1 MNSASNISSA
11 IAIIATT
18 YHKILK
24 VNLTNDTYET
34 VKVRDDEMDQVES
47 EVKCFSR
54 WIKNFADRGC
64 VYEGD
69 VNIYRTR
76 LELDSLR
83 KSLRE
88 NERFRL
94 RYRRKTDGMFR
105 WVFLEILRAE
115 NYSENEQNVWLFVQD
130 IHDSYV
136 HEMEVQRELEH
147 FCKYDTLTGLHNY
160 YSYQTLCRNFAA
172 NENKSSIGVIF
183 ADLNG
188 LKLVNDTRGH
198 AAGNEFLRSFTRK
211 LTENFQKDTIFRISG
226 DEFLIILQNS
236 SRETVGFMSDNFAA
250 ILNQEEVPQ
259 ASVGFAWSENP
270 LHIEDVTRDAETH
283 MYESK
288 EKFYEKHPEYKRGI
302 AELNYKRE
310 IDAILQTLSNSYAVM
325 STIDLL
331 HDSYRVLKSIAG
343 TGNYPTSEKYS
354 TMVEEMIPMVDPDYQ
369 ELVEDFF
376 SIENLSREF
385 MKNQTLVCEY
395 KNLRGRWH
403 QATFKIIETL
413 DGKPSKA
420 LFILESVDRNRADK
434 LEQNRDL
441 LVEHQIIEG
450 LSKNYSMI
458 CRIEIA
464 SHKVL
469 LYKNLSLLESI
480 TTAMK
485 TLDYGAVVK
494 WFVQKYVVPDDRVRV
509 ASFLEFDN
517 VKEKL
522 KEKDECSILF
532 RTIPEFHNTRDVS
545 YSQFYF
551 YRLKTDPDKI
561 VLATKNVTKAMG

>member
-1 MNSASNISSA
+1 MTQPDTVSQA
-11 IAIIATT
+11 INVLSRT

-24 VNLTNDTYET
+24 VNLTNDSYEAI
-34 VKVRDDEMDQVES
+34 KVRDDEKEQIS
-47 EVKCFSR
+47 EFETFSGWVR
-54 WIKNFADRGC
+54 NFADRGM

-69 VNIYRTR
+69 INIYRNR
-76 LELDSLR
+76 LELGSLR
-83 KSLRE
+83 
-88 NERFRL
+88 NFFTDNNRFRL
-94 RYRRKTDGMFR
+94 RYRRRTDGVYR
-105 WVFLEILRAE
+105 WVFMEILPDE
-115 NYSENEQNVWLFVQD
+115 MFTPQNQIVWLYVQD

-147 FCKYDTLTGLHNY
+147 FCKYDTLTGLSNY

-172 NENKSSIGVIF
+172 SDNKTSIGVIF

-198 AAGNEFLRSFTRK
+198 TAGNEFLRSFTRK
-211 LTENFQKDTIFRISG
+211 LVDNFQKDTIYRISG
-226 DEFLIILQNS
+226 DEFLIIQQNCS
-236 SRETVGFMSDNFAA
+236 HETVGFMSDNFTA
-250 ILNQEEVPQ
+250 ILNQEDVPQ
-259 ASVGFAWSENP
+259 AAIGYAWSENP
-270 LHIEDVTRDAETH
+270 HHIEDVARDAETH

-288 EKFYEKHPEYKRGI
+288 EKFYEQHPEYKRGI

-331 HDSYRVLKSIAG
+331 HNRYRVLKSLAG
-343 TGNYPTSEKYS
+343 TGHYPTADNYS
-354 TMVEEMIPMVDPDYQ
+354 TLIEEMIPMVDPDYQ
-369 ELVEDFF
+369 ELVENFF
-376 SIENLSREF
+376 SIEHLKSEF

-420 LFILESVDRNRADK
+420 LFILEGVDRNRADK
-434 LEQNRDL
+434 LELHRDL
-441 LVEHQIIEG
+441 LIEHQIIEG

-458 CRIEIA
+458 CRIEI
-464 SHKVL
+464 STHKLL

-494 WFVQKYVVPDDRVRV
+494 WFVQKYVVSEDRARV
-509 ASFLEFDN
+509 QAFLEFDN

-522 KEKDECSILF
+522 EEKDECSILF
-532 RTIPEFHNTRDVS
+532 RTTPEFHNTKDVS

>member
-1 MNSASNISSA
+1 MTQPDTISQA
-11 IAIIATT
+11 INVLSRT

-24 VNLTNDTYET
+24 VNLTNDSYE
-34 VKVRDDEMDQVES
+34 VIKVRDDEKEQIS
-47 EVKCFSR
+47 EFETFSGWVR
-54 WIKNFADRGC
+54 NFADRGM

-69 VNIYRTR
+69 INIYRNR
-76 LELDSLR
+76 LELGSLR
-83 KSLRE
+83 
-88 NERFRL
+88 NFFTDNNRFRL
-94 RYRRKTDGMFR
+94 RYRRRTDGVYR
-105 WVFLEILRAE
+105 WVFMEILPDE
-115 NYSENEQNVWLFVQD
+115 MFTPQNQIVWLYVQD

-147 FCKYDTLTGLHNY
+147 FCKYDTLTGLSNY

-172 NENKSSIGVIF
+172 SDNKTSIGVIF

-198 AAGNEFLRSFTRK
+198 TAGNEFLRSFTRK
-211 LTENFQKDTIFRISG
+211 LVDNFQKDTIYRISG
-226 DEFLIILQNS
+226 DEFLIIQQNCS
-236 SRETVGFMSDNFAA
+236 HETVGFMSDNFTA
-250 ILNQEEVPQ
+250 ILNQEDVPQ
-259 ASVGFAWSENP
+259 AAIGYAWSENP
-270 LHIEDVTRDAETH
+270 HHIEDVARDAETH

-288 EKFYEKHPEYKRGI
+288 EKFYEQHPEYKRGI

-331 HDSYRVLKSIAG
+331 HNRYRVLKSLAG
-343 TGNYPTSEKYS
+343 TGHYPTADNYS
-354 TMVEEMIPMVDPDYQ
+354 TLIEEMIPMVDPNYQ
-369 ELVEDFF
+369 ELVENFF
-376 SIENLSREF
+376 SIEHLKSEF

-420 LFILESVDRNRADK
+420 LFILEGVDRNRADK
-434 LEQNRDL
+434 LELHHDL
-441 LVEHQIIEG
+441 LIEHQIIEG

-458 CRIEIA
+458 CRIEI
-464 SHKVL
+464 STHKLL

-494 WFVQKYVVPDDRVRV
+494 WFVQKYVVSEDRARV
-509 ASFLEFDN
+509 QAFLEFDN

-522 KEKDECSILF
+522 EEKDECSILF
-532 RTIPEFHNTRDVS
+532 RTTPEFHNTKDVS

>member
-1 MNSASNISSA
+1 MTQPSTISQA
-11 IAIIATT
+11 INVLAKT

-34 VKVRDDEMDQVES
+34 VKVRSDEMAQVS
-47 EVKCFSR
+47 EIKCFSR
-54 WIKNFADRGC
+54 WIMNFADMGN

-69 VNIYRTR
+69 ANIYRTR
-76 LELDSLR
+76 LHLDALR
-83 KSLRE
+83 KHFNE
-88 NERFRL
+88 NDRFRL
-94 RYRRKTDGMFR
+94 RYRRKTDGVFR
-105 WVFLEILRAE
+105 WVFLEILPDE
-115 NYSENEQNVWLFVQD
+115 NFTRDNQSVWLYVQD

-147 FCKYDTLTGLHNY
+147 FCKYDTLTGLNNY
-160 YSYQTLCRNFAA
+160 YSYQTLCRSFAA
-172 NENKSSIGVIF
+172 GDNKSSVGVIF

-198 AAGNEFLRSFTRK
+198 AAGNDFLRSFTRK
-211 LTENFQKDTIFRISG
+211 LVDNFQKDTIYRISG
-226 DEFLIILQNS
+226 DEFLIVIQNS

-250 ILNQEEVPQ
+250 YLNQEEVPQ
-259 ASVGFAWSENP
+259 ASIGFAWSEHP
-270 LHIEDVTRDAETH
+270 MHIEDVARDAETH

-288 EKFYEKHPEYKRGI
+288 ETFYEKHPEYKRGI

-310 IDAILQTLSNSYAVM
+310 IDAILQSLSNSYAIM
-325 STIDLL
+325 STIDLIRN
-331 HDSYRVLKSIAG
+331 SYRVLKSIAG
-343 TGNYPTSEKYS
+343 TGHYPTAEKYS
-354 TMVEEMIPMVDPDYQ
+354 TMLEEMIPMVDPDYQ

-376 SIENLSREF
+376 SIEHLSREF

-420 LFILESVDRNRADK
+420 LFILESVDKNRADK
-434 LEQNRDL
+434 LEQHRDL
-441 LVEHQIIEG
+441 LIEHQIIEG

-458 CRIEIA
+458 CRIEI
-464 SHKVL
+464 STHKLL
-469 LYKNLSLLESI
+469 LYKNLSLLDSI

-494 WFVQKYVVPDDRVRV
+494 WFVQKYVVSEDRARV
-509 ASFLEFDN
+509 QAFLEFDN

-522 KEKDECSILF
+522 EEKDECSILF
-532 RTIPEFHNTRDVS
+532 RTTPEFHNTKDVS

>member
-1 MNSASNISSA
+1 MTQPDTVSQA
-11 IAIIATT
+11 INVLSRT

-24 VNLTNDTYET
+24 VNLTNDSYE
-34 VKVRDDEMDQVES
+34 VIKVRDDEKEQIS
-47 EVKCFSR
+47 EFETFSGWVR
-54 WIKNFADRGC
+54 NFADRGM

-69 VNIYRTR
+69 INIYRNR
-76 LELDSLR
+76 LELGSLR
-83 KSLRE
+83 
-88 NERFRL
+88 NFFTDNNRFRL
-94 RYRRKTDGMFR
+94 RYRRRTDGVYR
-105 WVFLEILRAE
+105 WVFMEILPDE
-115 NYSENEQNVWLFVQD
+115 MFTPQNQIVWLYVQD

-147 FCKYDTLTGLHNY
+147 FCKYDTLTGLSNY

-172 NENKSSIGVIF
+172 SDNKTSIGVIF

-198 AAGNEFLRSFTRK
+198 TAGNEFLRSFTRK
-211 LTENFQKDTIFRISG
+211 LVDNFQKDTIYRISG
-226 DEFLIILQNS
+226 DEFLIIQQNCS
-236 SRETVGFMSDNFAA
+236 HETVGFMSDNFTA
-250 ILNQEEVPQ
+250 ILNQEDVPQ
-259 ASVGFAWSENP
+259 AAIGYAWSENP
-270 LHIEDVTRDAETH
+270 HHIEDVARDAETH

-288 EKFYEKHPEYKRGI
+288 EKFYEQHPEYKRGI

-331 HDSYRVLKSIAG
+331 HNRYRVLKSLAG
-343 TGNYPTSEKYS
+343 TGHYPTADNYS
-354 TMVEEMIPMVDPDYQ
+354 TLIEEMIPMVDPNYQ
-369 ELVEDFF
+369 ELVENFF
-376 SIENLSREF
+376 SIEHLKSEF

-420 LFILESVDRNRADK
+420 LFILEGVDRNRADK
-434 LEQNRDL
+434 LELHHDL
-441 LVEHQIIEG
+441 LIEHQIIEG

-458 CRIEIA
+458 CRIEI
-464 SHKVL
+464 STHKLL

-494 WFVQKYVVPDDRVRV
+494 WFVQKYVVSEDRARV
-509 ASFLEFDN
+509 QAFLEFDN

-522 KEKDECSILF
+522 EEKDECSILF
-532 RTIPEFHNTRDVS
+532 RTTPEFHNTKDVS

>member
-1 MNSASNISSA
+1 MTQPDTVSQA
-11 IAIIATT
+11 INVLSRT

-24 VNLTNDTYET
+24 VNLTNDSYE
-34 VKVRDDEMDQVES
+34 VIKVRDDEKEQIS
-47 EVKCFSR
+47 EFETFSGWVR
-54 WIKNFADRGC
+54 NFADRGM

-69 VNIYRTR
+69 INIYRNR
-76 LELDSLR
+76 LELGSLR
-83 KSLRE
+83 
-88 NERFRL
+88 NFFTDNNRFRL
-94 RYRRKTDGMFR
+94 RYRRRTDGVYR
-105 WVFLEILRAE
+105 WVFMEILPDE
-115 NYSENEQNVWLFVQD
+115 MFTPQNQIVWLYVQD

-147 FCKYDTLTGLHNY
+147 FCKYDTLTGLSNY

-172 NENKSSIGVIF
+172 SDNKTSIGVIF

-198 AAGNEFLRSFTRK
+198 TAGNEFLRSFTRK
-211 LTENFQKDTIFRISG
+211 LVDNFQKDTIYRISG
-226 DEFLIILQNS
+226 DEFLIIQQNCS
-236 SRETVGFMSDNFAA
+236 HETVGFMSDNFTA
-250 ILNQEEVPQ
+250 ILNQEDVPQ
-259 ASVGFAWSENP
+259 AAIGYAWSESP
-270 LHIEDVTRDAETH
+270 HHIEDVARDAETH

-288 EKFYEKHPEYKRGI
+288 EKFYEQHPEYKRGI

-331 HDSYRVLKSIAG
+331 HNRYRVLKSLAG
-343 TGNYPTSEKYS
+343 TGHYPTADNYS
-354 TMVEEMIPMVDPDYQ
+354 TLIEEMIPMVDPDYQ
-369 ELVEDFF
+369 ELVENFF
-376 SIENLSREF
+376 SIEHLKSEF

-420 LFILESVDRNRADK
+420 LFILEGVDRNRADK
-434 LEQNRDL
+434 LELHHDL
-441 LVEHQIIEG
+441 LIEHQIIEG

-458 CRIEIA
+458 CRIEI
-464 SHKVL
+464 STHKLL

-494 WFVQKYVVPDDRVRV
+494 WFVQKYVVSEDRARV
-509 ASFLEFDN
+509 QAFLEFDN

-522 KEKDECSILF
+522 EEKDECSILF
-532 RTIPEFHNTRDVS
+532 RTTPEFHNTKDVS

-561 VLATKNVTKAMG
+561 VLATKNVTKSMG

>member
-1 MNSASNISSA
+1 MTQPDTVSQA
-11 IAIIATT
+11 INVLSRT

-24 VNLTNDTYET
+24 VNLTNDSYE
-34 VKVRDDEMDQVES
+34 VIKVRDDEKEQIS
-47 EVKCFSR
+47 EFETFSGWVR
-54 WIKNFADRGC
+54 NFADRGM

-69 VNIYRTR
+69 INIYRNR
-76 LELDSLR
+76 LELGSLR
-83 KSLRE
+83 
-88 NERFRL
+88 NFFTDNNRFRL
-94 RYRRKTDGMFR
+94 RYRRRTDGVYR
-105 WVFLEILRAE
+105 WVFMEILPDE
-115 NYSENEQNVWLFVQD
+115 MFTPQNQIVWLYVQD

-147 FCKYDTLTGLHNY
+147 FCKYDTLTGLSNY

-172 NENKSSIGVIF
+172 SDNKTSIGVIF

-198 AAGNEFLRSFTRK
+198 TAGNEFLRSFTRK
-211 LTENFQKDTIFRISG
+211 LVDNFQKDTIYRISG
-226 DEFLIILQNS
+226 DEFLIIQQNCS
-236 SRETVGFMSDNFAA
+236 HETVGFMSDNFTA
-250 ILNQEEVPQ
+250 ILNQEDVPQ
-259 ASVGFAWSENP
+259 AAIGYAWSENP
-270 LHIEDVTRDAETH
+270 HHIEDVARDAETH

-288 EKFYEKHPEYKRGI
+288 EKFYEQHPEYKRGI

-331 HDSYRVLKSIAG
+331 HNRYRVLKSLAG
-343 TGNYPTSEKYS
+343 TGHYPTADNYS
-354 TMVEEMIPMVDPDYQ
+354 TLIEEMIPMVDPDYQ
-369 ELVEDFF
+369 ELVENFF
-376 SIENLSREF
+376 SIEHLKSEF

-420 LFILESVDRNRADK
+420 LFILEGVDRNRADK
-434 LEQNRDL
+434 LELHRDL
-441 LVEHQIIEG
+441 LIEHQIIEG

-458 CRIEIA
+458 CRIEI
-464 SHKVL
+464 STHKLL

-494 WFVQKYVVPDDRVRV
+494 WFVQKYVVSEDRARV
-509 ASFLEFDN
+509 QAFLEFDN

-522 KEKDECSILF
+522 EEKDECSILF
-532 RTIPEFHNTRDVS
+532 RTTPEFHNTKDVS

-561 VLATKNVTKAMG
+561 VLATKNVTKSMG

>member
-1 MNSASNISSA
+1 MSSSSDISNA
-11 IAIIATT
+11 IAVLSKT

-24 VNLTNDTYET
+24 VNLTDDTYET
-34 VKVRDDEMDQVES
+34 VKVRDDEKDQIS
-47 EVKCFSR
+47 EAKCFSR
-54 WIKNFADRGC
+54 WIMNFADRGY

-76 LELDSLR
+76 LNLDSLR
-83 KSLRE
+83 NHFRT
-88 NERFRL
+88 NDRFRL
-94 RYRRKTDGMFR
+94 RYRRKTEGVFR
-105 WVFLEILRAE
+105 WVFFEMLPDETHSKDNQIF
-115 NYSENEQNVWLFVQD
+115 WLFVQD

-136 HEMEVQRELEH
+136 HEMEVQRELEY
-147 FCKYDTLTGLHNY
+147 FCKYDTLTGLNNY
-160 YSYQTLCRNFAA
+160 YSYQTLCRNFAS
-172 NENKSSIGVIF
+172 NEEKTSVGVIF

-188 LKLVNDTRGH
+188 LKLINDTRGH

-211 LTENFQKDTIFRISG
+211 LTENFSKDSVYRISG
-226 DEFLIILQNS
+226 DEFLIILQNCPHDI
-236 SRETVGFMSDNFAA
+236 VGFMSDNFAA
-250 ILNQEEVPQ
+250 LLNQEEVPQ
-259 ASVGFAWSENP
+259 ASVGFAWSEHP

-288 EKFYEKHPEYKRGI
+288 EQFYEKHPEYKRGI

-331 HDSYRVLKSIAG
+331 KDSYRVLKSIAG
-343 TGNYPTSEKYS
+343 SGHYPTAEKYS
-354 TMVEEMIPMVDPDYQ
+354 TMVEDMIPMVDPDYQ
-369 ELVEDFF
+369 ELVADFF
-376 SIENLSREF
+376 SLEHLSREF

-420 LFILESVDRNRADK
+420 LFILESVDKNRADK

-441 LVEHQIIEG
+441 QIEHQIIEG

-464 SHKVL
+464 THKVL

-485 TLDYGAVVK
+485 VLDYGAVVK
-494 WFVQKYVVPDDRVRV
+494 WFVQKYVIAEDKERVI
-509 ASFLEFDN
+509 SFLDFEN
-517 VKEKL
+517 VKARLE
-522 KEKDECSILF
+522 EKDECSILF
-532 RTIPEFHNTRDVS
+532 RTTPEFHNTKTPS

-561 VLATKNVTKAMG
+561 VLATKNVTKSMG